1 MNPLSPQV
9 YHLNN
14 LSPQSIEKKS
24 PPMNPYTSKTL
35 KSLKGNCKENN
46 LLDKVISW
54 FSDQKSVAIGLFN
67 QNNKLL
73 INKELWTKCL
83 FISSIRIM
91 DVWENLFPYV
101 RTFLYIV
108 WNSVVIA
115 EGMLKQ
121 YACLFVRLSWD
132 SNKKCWNIIH
142 LLSLWYHY
150 KA

>member
-1 MNPLSPQV
+1 MFAFIVYEPAEPADISFVESEPTGNIYEPPEPAGISFLENLSHRKTDMHPLSLQE
-9 YHLNN
+9 YHLKN
-14 LSPQSIEKKS
+14 LSPQNIEKKS

-91 DVWENLFPYV
+91 DV
-101 RTFLYIV
+101 
-108 WNSVVIA
+108 
-115 EGMLKQ
+115 
-121 YACLFVRLSWD
+121 
-132 SNKKCWNIIH
+132 
-142 LLSLWYHY
+142 
-150 KA
+150 